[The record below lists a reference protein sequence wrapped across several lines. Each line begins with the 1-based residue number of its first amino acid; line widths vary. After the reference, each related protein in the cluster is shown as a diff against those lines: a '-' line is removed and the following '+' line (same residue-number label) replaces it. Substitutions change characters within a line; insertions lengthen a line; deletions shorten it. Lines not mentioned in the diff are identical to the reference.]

1 MKCDSGIQ
9 QTYTNLNELNCASL
23 KKLFHQQATIDD
35 TQLLSRSSDTCL
47 CLFQM
52 FFWKGFLVDLSTF
65 EANIEGKGERRS
77 STTFQIVVLK
87 SRILHNVIVVILGF

>member
-1 MKCDSGIQ
+1 M
-9 QTYTNLNELNCASL
+9 
-23 KKLFHQQATIDD
+23 
-35 TQLLSRSSDTCL
+35 
-47 CLFQM
+47 
-52 FFWKGFLVDLSTF
+52 DLSSF